1 MKKEVKKAVV
11 ATAIFSAALNL
22 NGCVYGPPQTESFL
36 DSLRDAQTVAESN
49 EEAPEADV
57 VLSVADAEES
67 AT

>member
-11 ATAIFSAALNL
+11 AGAIFSAALNL
-22 NGCVYGPPQTESFL
+22 NGCVYGPPQSESFL
-36 DSLRDAQTVAESN
+36 DSLRESQTVAESN

-57 VLSVADAEES
+57 ILSVADAEES

>member
-11 ATAIFSAALNL
+11 AGAIFSAALNL
-22 NGCVYGPPQTESFL
+22 NGCVYGPPQSDSFL
-36 DSLRDAQTVAESN
+36 DSLRDAQTVAEST

-57 VLSVADAEES
+57 VLSVAEAEES